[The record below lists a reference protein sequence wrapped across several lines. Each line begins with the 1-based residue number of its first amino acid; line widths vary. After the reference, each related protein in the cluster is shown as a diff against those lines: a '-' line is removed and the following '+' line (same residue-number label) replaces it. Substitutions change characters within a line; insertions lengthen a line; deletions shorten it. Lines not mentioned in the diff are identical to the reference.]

1 MKDGENVPYHLLVPE
16 ASPQAH
22 LPPRAGQHRRD
33 VGKEVLPACGAGVHL
48 HEREQLLG
56 HVLCFPPPCSGQA
69 ERKTGAQPPKQLL
82 QGILPAQ
89 GENHLLVPAPGASS
103 LVASASVVRRLPDGT
118 ALPQL
123 LQDQAH
129 HPLQEHLSIEMMLRV
144 QLNSDTFL
152 SLE

>member
-33 VGKEVLPACGAGVHL
+33 VGKEVLPACAAGVHL
-48 HEREQLLG
+48 HERAAAG
-56 HVLCFPPPCSGQA
+56 GCAVLSPPCSGQA

-103 LVASASVVRRLPDGT
+103 LVASASVVRRLPDGA

-123 LQDQAH
+123 LQDQAD

-144 QLNSDTFL
+144 QLNSDTFV

>member
-1 MKDGENVPYHLLVPE
+1 MFPTTCLCPRPPLRHTFHPE
-16 ASPQAH
+16 PGNTEEMSARKS
-22 LPPRAGQHRRD
+22 
-33 VGKEVLPACGAGVHL
+33 CL
-48 HEREQLLG
+48 HVELECTCMREQLLG
-56 HVLCFPPPCSGQA
+56 DVLCFPPPCSGQA

-89 GENHLLVPAPGASS
+89 GENHLLVPTPGASS
-103 LVASASVVRRLPDGT
+103 LVASASVVRQLPDGA

-123 LQDQAH
+123 LQDQAD